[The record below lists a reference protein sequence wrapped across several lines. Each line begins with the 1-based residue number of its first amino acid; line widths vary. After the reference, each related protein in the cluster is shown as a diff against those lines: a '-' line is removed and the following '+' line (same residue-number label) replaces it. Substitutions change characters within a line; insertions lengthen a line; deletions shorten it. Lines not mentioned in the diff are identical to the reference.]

1 VQQLAED
8 VLTVTD
14 EEMIETLRFV
24 LTRMKLLVE
33 TSGIAAAAAVMFK
46 KLPAD
51 VQRVGVVLSGGNI
64 DPDQLAT
71 LLGK

>member
-1 VQQLAED
+1 
-8 VLTVTD
+8 
-14 EEMIETLRFV
+14 LRFV
-24 LTRMKLLVE
+24 LTRTKLLVE

-51 VQRVGVVLSGGNI
+51 VKRAGVVLSGGNI